1 MEILKILHVH
11 NFYIQHG
18 GEDTVF
24 AAEIDLLIDHGHI
37 VIKYTDNNTR
47 IQEMSPFI
55 VALQTIWSQPSYNK
69 ISGVLREEKPDLV
82 HFHNTF
88 PLISPAAYYACRER
102 KIPVIQS
109 LDNPRLV
116 CAAATFYRNGKLC
129 QDCLG
134 KTPPLP
140 GVIHRCYH
148 HSRSQTAVIAAML
161 TFYRWIKTWQ
171 NLVDTYLVATEFYK
185 QKFIE
190 AGLPAGKI
198 IVKPHF
204 TQCDSMPE
212 SSDQI
217 GKYVLFIGRLDPVK
231 GIRTLLNAWT
241 NLAIPLI
248 IRGDGKLEQES
259 QDFIH
264 FHDINCAE
272 IIQRLTAEELAQLIK
287 NARFLIWPS
296 EGYYETFGMIAI
308 ECFAQGIPVIG
319 SNIGVISEIVKNG
332 ETGLLF
338 NPGDPIDL
346 AKKVSWLWNHP
357 EESARMGH
365 NARKEYEDKYT
376 PERNYQMLIGIYEKT
391 MAGRK

>member
-1 MEILKILHVH
+1 
-11 NFYIQHG
+11 
-18 GEDTVF
+18 
-24 AAEIDLLIDHGHI
+24 
-37 VIKYTDNNTR
+37 
-47 IQEMSPFI
+47 MSPFI

>member
-24 AAEIDLLIDHGHI
+24 AAEVALLIDHGHI

-47 IQEMSPFI
+47 IQEMSPLTVSI
-55 VALQTIWSQPSYNK
+55 QTIWSQPSYNRLL
-69 ISGVLREEKPDLV
+69 GVLQEEKPDLV

-88 PLISPAAYYACRER
+88 PLISPAAYYACRAR
-102 KIPVIQS
+102 NVPVIQS

-116 CAAATFYRNGKLC
+116 CPAATFYRNGKLC

-134 KTPPLP
+134 MTPPLP
-140 GVIHRCYH
+140 GVIHTCYH
-148 HSRSQTAVIAAML
+148 HSRSQTAVIATML
-161 TFYRWIKTWQ
+161 TFHRWIKTWQ

-198 IVKPHF
+198 IVKPHSIKF
-204 TQCDSMPE
+204 DSVPE
-212 SSDQI
+212 FSDQK
-217 GKYVLFIGRLDPVK
+217 GKYVLFIGRLDPEK
-231 GIRTLLNAWT
+231 GIRTLLAAWM

-264 FHDINCAE
+264 VHNIKCAE
-272 IIQRLTAEELAQLIK
+272 IIQRLTEEELAQLIK

-296 EGYYETFGMIAI
+296 EGFYETFGIVAI
-308 ECFAQGIPVIG
+308 KCFAQGIPVVG
-319 SNIGVISEIVKNG
+319 SNIGVMTEIVKNG

-338 NPGDPIDL
+338 NPGDPVDL
-346 AKKVSWLWNHP
+346 AAKVVWLWNHP
-357 EESARMGH
+357 EESDRMGR

-376 PERNYQMLIGIYEKT
+376 PERNYQMLMKIYEKV
-391 MAGRK
+391 MVGSK